1 MARKYVAMRCF
12 RFTFFGG
19 KIIHNHTMKWKKYD
33 LLSQVWGVFGFDE
46 NPLERHWRLEVCVP
60 IATAMF
66 PSVLP
71 LTTPSTS
78 APQFSPE
85 WRIILLS
92 FKTQTTVS
100 LTEGRLSH
108 PKWMN
113 SWKSFNRGVGGD
125 NLICFVFWMDILAFK
140 SYSGNSSLVCGWD
153 PPKNTC
159 FFRVG
164 CHRKTLL
171 NHQLIF
177 RDMRLRFYWMFHLA
191 SAVLPTLPVLE

>member
-12 RFTFFGG
+12 RFTVFGG

-33 LLSQVWGVFGFDE
+33 LLSQVWGGFGFGE
-46 NPLERHWRLEVCVP
+46 NPLERHWRLEVWVCNSYV
-60 IATAMF
+60 
-66 PSVLP
+66 
-71 LTTPSTS
+71 
-78 APQFSPE
+78 
-85 WRIILLS
+85 S
-92 FKTQTTVS
+92 FCLASDNPFNICTTV
-100 LTEGRLSH
+100 LTWMKDNITVFQNSNNCLSDWGT
-108 PKWMN
+108 PVPSKMDEFPE
-113 SWKSFNRGVGGD
+113 KLQKRGGGD

-140 SYSGNSSLVCGWD
+140 SYSGNLSLVCGWG
-153 PPKNTC
+153 PPKNNC

>member
-12 RFTFFGG
+12 RFTVFGG

-33 LLSQVWGVFGFDE
+33 LLSQVWGGFGFGE

-113 SWKSFNRGVGGD
+113 FRKSFKRGVGG
-125 NLICFVFWMDILAFK
+125 IIWFVLSFEWIFWPL
-140 SYSGNSSLVCGWD
+140 
-153 PPKNTC
+153 
-159 FFRVG
+159 RVIQEIHPLFVG
-164 CHRKTLL
+164 GTLRKTTVFLGL
-171 NHQLIF
+171 
-177 RDMRLRFYWMFHLA
+177 
-191 SAVLPTLPVLE
+191 VVTGKPC